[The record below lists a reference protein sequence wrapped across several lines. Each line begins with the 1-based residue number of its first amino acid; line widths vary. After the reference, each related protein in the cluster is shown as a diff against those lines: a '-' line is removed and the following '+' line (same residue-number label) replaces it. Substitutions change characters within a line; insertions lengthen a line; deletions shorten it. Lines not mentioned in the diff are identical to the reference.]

1 MVRSF
6 GKGWAAALQMPGV
19 ILLKYILNVIGAAGV
34 AVPIF
39 FTFRDFFGDSAVTE
53 DMFATMPI
61 GGLAE
66 FLFAEEGALVRS
78 FLATVPLIIVFL
90 LVNLFITGGILQ
102 RIALGRRMPWAEF
115 FASSARLFPVLLVI
129 ELMNAVLFAAVVV
142 LPYIG
147 LSKAHEWIIDGAI
160 TPTPGML
167 FTWLW
172 WFLIAVLFIVAGV
185 VHDYTRVRLVSE
197 PRRNP
202 FSTWALGLAFAVV
215 RLPKTATLWL
225 ALILIPWL
233 ITLVVNPLSKLLLE
247 DNVGALAAVF
257 AIAQALVI
265 VRIGGGLARL
275 AAQFEYANTDS
286 PSNDL
291 ASEPPPDT
299 VLDHVPTGSQP

>member
-129 ELMNAVLFAAVVV
+129 ELMNAFLFAAVVV

-160 TPTPGML
+160 TPTPGKQAPNNSGRCVITAPTNKPPL
-167 FTWLW
+167 LRPRCSSAGARRRTNGAPP
-172 WFLIAVLFIVAGV
+172 IPTAPSFISSPG
-185 VHDYTRVRLVSE
+185 
-197 PRRNP
+197 PMRR
-202 FSTWALGLAFAVV
+202 
-215 RLPKTATLWL
+215 TA
-225 ALILIPWL
+225 
-233 ITLVVNPLSKLLLE
+233 
-247 DNVGALAAVF
+247 
-257 AIAQALVI
+257 
-265 VRIGGGLARL
+265 
-275 AAQFEYANTDS
+275 
-286 PSNDL
+286 
-291 ASEPPPDT
+291 
-299 VLDHVPTGSQP
+299 